1 MRFEIFI
8 LSFIVLCA
16 FTYVKGQMVTLDSN
30 KAELTGFVVCSS
42 GDSLLRDEAVT
53 PDQQLYSSIRNEKI
67 DINTD
72 RTILGFRFS

>member
-1 MRFEIFI
+1 
-8 LSFIVLCA
+8 
-16 FTYVKGQMVTLDSN
+16 MVTLDSN

-53 PDQQLYSSIRNEKI
+53 PDRHLYSSIRNEKI

-72 RTILGFRFS
+72 CPIAEFRFLVELNRN

>member
-1 MRFEIFI
+1 MP
-8 LSFIVLCA
+8 LLN
-16 FTYVKGQMVTLDSN
+16 VKGQMVTLDSN

-53 PDQQLYSSIRNEKI
+53 PDQHLHSSIRNEKI

-72 RTILGFRFS
+72 RIIMRFRFS